1 MVSSLYVCE
10 FPQDIDEKEFEA
22 LFSRFDGFD
31 ALWFAWDKNRQK
43 IAFIDYANEASAT
56 LALE

>member
-22 LFSRFDGFD
+22 LFSQFDGFD

-43 IAFIDYANEASAT
+43 IAFIDYSNELSA
-56 LALE
+56 